1 MNTLEDVLK
10 ALDFSDDMIREVS
23 RYERIETFDNDLPII
38 EYEIDEDGSYTS
50 NMAIVETYNDLKF
63 S

>member
-1 MNTLEDVLK
+1 MKTLEDVLK

-23 RYERIETFDNDLPII
+23 GYERIETFDNDLPII

-50 NMAIVETYNDLKF
+50 NMAIVETYNDV
-63 S
+63 